1 MNVVAES
8 VLARKANRLISEI
21 AAIRSTKKVL
31 KASVSSLI
39 AEGSDNGIVEPKMQW
54 QAIVTAASNN
64 HLSLLAQ
71 DWRHTMAVNILGTVQ
86 AQKDGSGGFK
96 LPSATLFNSS
106 IEPLSIISFFSNKRW
121 CHLRKFMQAVAVGS
135 EIFGV
140 ECVSFSSV

>member
-1 MNVVAES
+1 
-8 VLARKANRLISEI
+8 
-21 AAIRSTKKVL
+21 
-31 KASVSSLI
+31 
-39 AEGSDNGIVEPKMQW
+39 
-54 QAIVTAASNN
+54 
-64 HLSLLAQ
+64 
-71 DWRHTMAVNILGTVQ
+71 MAVNILGTVQ
-86 AQKDGSGGFK
+86 AQEDGSGGFK